1 MKKVLLI
8 EKRKKAREL
17 RERGWSI
24 REIAQSLAAGKDSV
38 SKWISMSEGEV
49 FLDSRGCRKG
59 DLRKHNDVERERE
72 YASPHCQD
80 RKTENLSLL
89 KSPF

>member
-24 REIAQSLAAGKDSV
+24 REI
-38 SKWISMSEGEV
+38 IM
-49 FLDSRGCRKG
+49 FL
-59 DLRKHNDVERERE
+59 N
-72 YASPHCQD
+72 
-80 RKTENLSLL
+80 
-89 KSPF
+89 